1 MQRLLTIKDFPAS
14 SLCFGTMQF
23 GGKSSFYESKE
34 IYQVCR
40 NSGINFFDTAH
51 VYNEGRSEEFLG
63 LVCRSE
69 RENIIIATKAAYD
82 CPATKKNILTS
93 FDESRK
99 RLKSDFVDILYMHR
113 WDKHVPLEETLTGLA
128 ELKQKGLI
136 RYIGVSNYSAW
147 QTMKAQAI
155 CHNLNI
161 SIDVIQPMYSLV
173 KRQAEV
179 EILPMA
185 LSEKI
190 SVCPYSPLGGGL
202 LTGKYHQ
209 GDTGR
214 LTEDQRY
221 KQRYSLEWM
230 HNTASNLS
238 LLATRY
244 NVSPSTLA
252 IAWVSNNKSISAPII
267 SASSLKQLSPSISA
281 LNYQMP
287 SELYKEITDLS
298 VSPSPATDRLEEI

>member
-63 LVCRSE
+63 SVCRSE

-128 ELKQKGLI
+128 ELKQQGLI

-287 SELYKEITDLS
+287 SGLYKEITDLS